1 MTITVDYVDSTVTPY
16 STRGWRFY
24 INTLKKFYGCVT
36 RHEEKH
42 ESDAVKIYFSLLNLR
57 VRTYLLLYIIV
68 NIFIFWFEN
77 YVKDYPP
84 FSQQDQVEGGV
95 GWREMEVGWG
105 REGGVAVM
113 GLKGKLMS
121 CNVTL
126 SNSSLSLIFSSD
138 QRRRLCKILEINII
152 IFYSSVIRS
161 KKNCSRNEKQ
171 TNKQTKTKQYRTEK
185 KRVKWKWAHLVSN
198 LRNCLKIWSRGEN
211 PRYFWIVTFFF

>member
-42 ESDAVKIYFSLLNLR
+42 QSDAVKIYFSLLNLR
-57 VRTYLLLYIIV
+57 VRTYSLLYIIV

-84 FSQQDQVEGGV
+84 FSQLDQVEGGV

-113 GLKGKLMS
+113 GLKGKLIS

-138 QRRRLCKILEINII
+138 QRRRLCKIL
-152 IFYSSVIRS
+152 
-161 KKNCSRNEKQ
+161 
-171 TNKQTKTKQYRTEK
+171 
-185 KRVKWKWAHLVSN
+185 
-198 LRNCLKIWSRGEN
+198 
-211 PRYFWIVTFFF
+211 

>member
-138 QRRRLCKILEINII
+138 QRRRLCKIL
-152 IFYSSVIRS
+152 
-161 KKNCSRNEKQ
+161 
-171 TNKQTKTKQYRTEK
+171 
-185 KRVKWKWAHLVSN
+185 
-198 LRNCLKIWSRGEN
+198 
-211 PRYFWIVTFFF
+211 

>member
-24 INTLKKFYGCVT
+24 INTLKKFYSCVT
-36 RHEEKH
+36 RREEKH
-42 ESDAVKIYFSLLNLR
+42 ETDAVKIYFSLLNLR

-113 GLKGKLMS
+113 GLKGKLIS

-138 QRRRLCKILEINII
+138 QRRRLCKIL
-152 IFYSSVIRS
+152 
-161 KKNCSRNEKQ
+161 
-171 TNKQTKTKQYRTEK
+171 
-185 KRVKWKWAHLVSN
+185 
-198 LRNCLKIWSRGEN
+198 
-211 PRYFWIVTFFF
+211 

>member
-36 RHEEKH
+36 RREEKH
-42 ESDAVKIYFSLLNLR
+42 ETDAVKIYFSLLNLR

-113 GLKGKLMS
+113 GLKGKLIS

-138 QRRRLCKILEINII
+138 QRRRLCKFL
-152 IFYSSVIRS
+152 
-161 KKNCSRNEKQ
+161 
-171 TNKQTKTKQYRTEK
+171 
-185 KRVKWKWAHLVSN
+185 
-198 LRNCLKIWSRGEN
+198 
-211 PRYFWIVTFFF
+211 

>member
-36 RHEEKH
+36 RQEEKH
-42 ESDAVKIYFSLLNLR
+42 QSDAVKIYFGLLNLR

-84 FSQQDQVEGGV
+84 FSQLDQVEGGV

-113 GLKGKLMS
+113 GLKGKLIS

-138 QRRRLCKILEINII
+138 QRRRLCKIL
-152 IFYSSVIRS
+152 
-161 KKNCSRNEKQ
+161 
-171 TNKQTKTKQYRTEK
+171 
-185 KRVKWKWAHLVSN
+185 
-198 LRNCLKIWSRGEN
+198 
-211 PRYFWIVTFFF
+211 

>member
-42 ESDAVKIYFSLLNLR
+42 QSDAVKIYFSLLNLR

-84 FSQQDQVEGGV
+84 FSQLDQVEGGV

-105 REGGVAVM
+105 REGGVAVI
-113 GLKGKLMS
+113 GLKGKLIS

-138 QRRRLCKILEINII
+138 QRRRLCKIL
-152 IFYSSVIRS
+152 
-161 KKNCSRNEKQ
+161 
-171 TNKQTKTKQYRTEK
+171 
-185 KRVKWKWAHLVSN
+185 
-198 LRNCLKIWSRGEN
+198 
-211 PRYFWIVTFFF
+211 

>member
-1 MTITVDYVDSTVTPY
+1 MNKYDNNSRLCRFNCYSIFNKGLKILHKYIEKVLRLCDSSWGEAPI
-16 STRGWRFY
+16 W
-24 INTLKKFYGCVT
+24 CC
-36 RHEEKH
+36 
-42 ESDAVKIYFSLLNLR
+42 KIYFSLLNLR

-84 FSQQDQVEGGV
+84 FSQLDQVEGGV

-113 GLKGKLMS
+113 GLKGKLIS

-138 QRRRLCKILEINII
+138 QRRRLCKIL
-152 IFYSSVIRS
+152 
-161 KKNCSRNEKQ
+161 
-171 TNKQTKTKQYRTEK
+171 
-185 KRVKWKWAHLVSN
+185 
-198 LRNCLKIWSRGEN
+198 
-211 PRYFWIVTFFF
+211 

>member
-36 RHEEKH
+36 RQEEKH
-42 ESDAVKIYFSLLNLR
+42 QSDAVKIYFGLLNLR

-68 NIFIFWFEN
+68 HIFIFWFEN

-84 FSQQDQVEGGV
+84 FSQLDQVEGGV

-113 GLKGKLMS
+113 GLKGKLIS

-138 QRRRLCKILEINII
+138 QRRRLCKIL
-152 IFYSSVIRS
+152 
-161 KKNCSRNEKQ
+161 
-171 TNKQTKTKQYRTEK
+171 
-185 KRVKWKWAHLVSN
+185 
-198 LRNCLKIWSRGEN
+198 
-211 PRYFWIVTFFF
+211 

>member
-42 ESDAVKIYFSLLNLR
+42 QSDAVKIYFSLLNLR

-84 FSQQDQVEGGV
+84 FSQLDQVEGGV

-113 GLKGKLMS
+113 GLKGKLIS

-138 QRRRLCKILEINII
+138 QRRRLCKIL
-152 IFYSSVIRS
+152 
-161 KKNCSRNEKQ
+161 
-171 TNKQTKTKQYRTEK
+171 
-185 KRVKWKWAHLVSN
+185 
-198 LRNCLKIWSRGEN
+198 
-211 PRYFWIVTFFF
+211 

>member
-24 INTLKKFYGCVT
+24 ISTLKKFYGCVT

-42 ESDAVKIYFSLLNLR
+42 QSDAVKIYFSLLNLR

-84 FSQQDQVEGGV
+84 FSQLDQVEGGV

-113 GLKGKLMS
+113 GLKGKLIS

-138 QRRRLCKILEINII
+138 QRRRLCKIL
-152 IFYSSVIRS
+152 
-161 KKNCSRNEKQ
+161 
-171 TNKQTKTKQYRTEK
+171 
-185 KRVKWKWAHLVSN
+185 
-198 LRNCLKIWSRGEN
+198 
-211 PRYFWIVTFFF
+211 

>member
-36 RHEEKH
+36 RQEEKH
-42 ESDAVKIYFSLLNLR
+42 QSDAVKIYFGLLNLR

-68 NIFIFWFEN
+68 HIFMFWFEN

-84 FSQQDQVEGGV
+84 FSQLDQVEGGV

-113 GLKGKLMS
+113 GLKGKLIS

-138 QRRRLCKILEINII
+138 QRRRLCKIL
-152 IFYSSVIRS
+152 
-161 KKNCSRNEKQ
+161 
-171 TNKQTKTKQYRTEK
+171 
-185 KRVKWKWAHLVSN
+185 
-198 LRNCLKIWSRGEN
+198 
-211 PRYFWIVTFFF
+211 

>member
-42 ESDAVKIYFSLLNLR
+42 QSDAVKIYFSLLNLR

-84 FSQQDQVEGGV
+84 FSQLDQVQGGV

-113 GLKGKLMS
+113 GLKGKLIS

-138 QRRRLCKILEINII
+138 QRRRLCKIL
-152 IFYSSVIRS
+152 
-161 KKNCSRNEKQ
+161 
-171 TNKQTKTKQYRTEK
+171 
-185 KRVKWKWAHLVSN
+185 
-198 LRNCLKIWSRGEN
+198 
-211 PRYFWIVTFFF
+211 

>member
-16 STRGWRFY
+16 LTRGWRFY

-42 ESDAVKIYFSLLNLR
+42 QSDAVKIYFSLLNLR

-84 FSQQDQVEGGV
+84 FSQLDQVEGGV
-95 GWREMEVGWG
+95 GWREVEVGWG

-113 GLKGKLMS
+113 GLKGKLIS

-138 QRRRLCKILEINII
+138 QRRRLCKIL
-152 IFYSSVIRS
+152 
-161 KKNCSRNEKQ
+161 
-171 TNKQTKTKQYRTEK
+171 
-185 KRVKWKWAHLVSN
+185 
-198 LRNCLKIWSRGEN
+198 
-211 PRYFWIVTFFF
+211 

>member
-36 RHEEKH
+36 RQEEKH
-42 ESDAVKIYFSLLNLR
+42 QSDAVKIYFGLLNLR

-68 NIFIFWFEN
+68 HIFMFWFEN

-84 FSQQDQVEGGV
+84 FSQLDQVEGGV

-113 GLKGKLMS
+113 GLKGKLIS

-138 QRRRLCKILEINII
+138 QRRMLCKIL
-152 IFYSSVIRS
+152 
-161 KKNCSRNEKQ
+161 
-171 TNKQTKTKQYRTEK
+171 
-185 KRVKWKWAHLVSN
+185 
-198 LRNCLKIWSRGEN
+198 
-211 PRYFWIVTFFF
+211 

>member
-42 ESDAVKIYFSLLNLR
+42 QSDAVKIYFSLLNLR

-77 YVKDYPP
+77 YFKDYPP
-84 FSQQDQVEGGV
+84 FSQLDQVEGGV

-105 REGGVAVM
+105 REGGVAVIC
-113 GLKGKLMS
+113 LKGKLIS

-138 QRRRLCKILEINII
+138 QRRRLCKIL
-152 IFYSSVIRS
+152 
-161 KKNCSRNEKQ
+161 
-171 TNKQTKTKQYRTEK
+171 
-185 KRVKWKWAHLVSN
+185 
-198 LRNCLKIWSRGEN
+198 
-211 PRYFWIVTFFF
+211 

>member
-36 RHEEKH
+36 RHEEKYQ
-42 ESDAVKIYFSLLNLR
+42 SDAVKIYFSLLNLR
-57 VRTYLLLYIIV
+57 VRTYVLLYIIV

-84 FSQQDQVEGGV
+84 FSQLDQVEGGV

-113 GLKGKLMS
+113 GLKGKLIS

-138 QRRRLCKILEINII
+138 QRRRLCKIL
-152 IFYSSVIRS
+152 
-161 KKNCSRNEKQ
+161 
-171 TNKQTKTKQYRTEK
+171 
-185 KRVKWKWAHLVSN
+185 
-198 LRNCLKIWSRGEN
+198 
-211 PRYFWIVTFFF
+211 

>member
-42 ESDAVKIYFSLLNLR
+42 QSDAVKIYFSLLNLR

-84 FSQQDQVEGGV
+84 FSQLNQVEGGV

-113 GLKGKLMS
+113 GLKGKLIS

-138 QRRRLCKILEINII
+138 QRRRLCKIL
-152 IFYSSVIRS
+152 
-161 KKNCSRNEKQ
+161 
-171 TNKQTKTKQYRTEK
+171 
-185 KRVKWKWAHLVSN
+185 
-198 LRNCLKIWSRGEN
+198 
-211 PRYFWIVTFFF
+211 

>member
-1 MTITVDYVDSTVTPY
+1 MTITVEYVDSTVTPY

-42 ESDAVKIYFSLLNLR
+42 QSDAVKIYFSLLNLR

-84 FSQQDQVEGGV
+84 FSQLDQVEGGV

-113 GLKGKLMS
+113 GLKGTLIS

-138 QRRRLCKILEINII
+138 QRRRLCKIL
-152 IFYSSVIRS
+152 
-161 KKNCSRNEKQ
+161 
-171 TNKQTKTKQYRTEK
+171 
-185 KRVKWKWAHLVSN
+185 
-198 LRNCLKIWSRGEN
+198 
-211 PRYFWIVTFFF
+211 

>member
-36 RHEEKH
+36 RQEEKH
-42 ESDAVKIYFSLLNLR
+42 QSDAVKIYFSLLNLR

-68 NIFIFWFEN
+68 HIFIFWFEN

-84 FSQQDQVEGGV
+84 FSQLDQVEGGV

-105 REGGVAVM
+105 REGGAAVM
-113 GLKGKLMS
+113 GLKGKLIS

-138 QRRRLCKILEINII
+138 QRRRLCKIL
-152 IFYSSVIRS
+152 
-161 KKNCSRNEKQ
+161 
-171 TNKQTKTKQYRTEK
+171 
-185 KRVKWKWAHLVSN
+185 
-198 LRNCLKIWSRGEN
+198 
-211 PRYFWIVTFFF
+211 

>member
-42 ESDAVKIYFSLLNLR
+42 QSDAVKIYFSLLNLR

-84 FSQQDQVEGGV
+84 FSQLDQVEGGV
-95 GWREMEVGWG
+95 GWREVEVGWG

-113 GLKGKLMS
+113 GLKGKLIS

-126 SNSSLSLIFSSD
+126 SNSSLALIFSSD
-138 QRRRLCKILEINII
+138 QRRRLCKIL
-152 IFYSSVIRS
+152 
-161 KKNCSRNEKQ
+161 
-171 TNKQTKTKQYRTEK
+171 
-185 KRVKWKWAHLVSN
+185 
-198 LRNCLKIWSRGEN
+198 
-211 PRYFWIVTFFF
+211 

>member
-36 RHEEKH
+36 RQEEKH
-42 ESDAVKIYFSLLNLR
+42 QSDAVKIYFGLLNLR

-84 FSQQDQVEGGV
+84 FSQLDQVEGGV

-113 GLKGKLMS
+113 GLKGKLIS

-138 QRRRLCKILEINII
+138 QRRMLCKIL
-152 IFYSSVIRS
+152 
-161 KKNCSRNEKQ
+161 
-171 TNKQTKTKQYRTEK
+171 
-185 KRVKWKWAHLVSN
+185 
-198 LRNCLKIWSRGEN
+198 
-211 PRYFWIVTFFF
+211 

>member
-42 ESDAVKIYFSLLNLR
+42 QSDAVKIYFSLLNLR

-84 FSQQDQVEGGV
+84 FFQLDQVEGGV

-113 GLKGKLMS
+113 GLKGKLIS

-138 QRRRLCKILEINII
+138 QRRRLCKIL
-152 IFYSSVIRS
+152 
-161 KKNCSRNEKQ
+161 
-171 TNKQTKTKQYRTEK
+171 
-185 KRVKWKWAHLVSN
+185 
-198 LRNCLKIWSRGEN
+198 
-211 PRYFWIVTFFF
+211 

>member
-42 ESDAVKIYFSLLNLR
+42 QSDAVKIYFSLLNLR

-84 FSQQDQVEGGV
+84 FSQLDQVEGGV

-113 GLKGKLMS
+113 GLKGKLIS

-126 SNSSLSLIFSSD
+126 SNSSLSLIFFSD
-138 QRRRLCKILEINII
+138 QRRRLCKIL
-152 IFYSSVIRS
+152 
-161 KKNCSRNEKQ
+161 
-171 TNKQTKTKQYRTEK
+171 
-185 KRVKWKWAHLVSN
+185 
-198 LRNCLKIWSRGEN
+198 
-211 PRYFWIVTFFF
+211 

>member
-126 SNSSLSLIFSSD
+126 SNSSLSLIFPLIKD
-138 QRRRLCKILEINII
+138 GGYVR
-152 IFYSSVIRS
+152 FY
-161 KKNCSRNEKQ
+161 K
-171 TNKQTKTKQYRTEK
+171 
-185 KRVKWKWAHLVSN
+185 
-198 LRNCLKIWSRGEN
+198 
-211 PRYFWIVTFFF
+211 

>member
-36 RHEEKH
+36 RQEEKH
-42 ESDAVKIYFSLLNLR
+42 QSDAVKIYFSLLNLR

-84 FSQQDQVEGGV
+84 FSQLDQVEGGV

-105 REGGVAVM
+105 REGGVAVI
-113 GLKGKLMS
+113 GLKGKLIS

-138 QRRRLCKILEINII
+138 QRRRLCKIL
-152 IFYSSVIRS
+152 
-161 KKNCSRNEKQ
+161 
-171 TNKQTKTKQYRTEK
+171 
-185 KRVKWKWAHLVSN
+185 
-198 LRNCLKIWSRGEN
+198 
-211 PRYFWIVTFFF
+211 

>member
-42 ESDAVKIYFSLLNLR
+42 QSDAVKIYFSLLNLR

-84 FSQQDQVEGGV
+84 FSQLDQVEGGV
-95 GWREMEVGWG
+95 GWREVEVGWG

-113 GLKGKLMS
+113 GLKGKLIS

-126 SNSSLSLIFSSD
+126 SNSSLALIFSSD
-138 QRRRLCKILEINII
+138 
-152 IFYSSVIRS
+152 
-161 KKNCSRNEKQ
+161 
-171 TNKQTKTKQYRTEK
+171 
-185 KRVKWKWAHLVSN
+185 
-198 LRNCLKIWSRGEN
+198 
-211 PRYFWIVTFFF
+211 

>member
-42 ESDAVKIYFSLLNLR
+42 QSDAIKIYFSLLNLR

-84 FSQQDQVEGGV
+84 FSQLDQVEGGV

-113 GLKGKLMS
+113 GLKGKLIS

-138 QRRRLCKILEINII
+138 QRRRLCKIL
-152 IFYSSVIRS
+152 
-161 KKNCSRNEKQ
+161 
-171 TNKQTKTKQYRTEK
+171 
-185 KRVKWKWAHLVSN
+185 
-198 LRNCLKIWSRGEN
+198 
-211 PRYFWIVTFFF
+211 

>member
-36 RHEEKH
+36 RQEEKH
-42 ESDAVKIYFSLLNLR
+42 QSDAVKIYFSLLNLR

-84 FSQQDQVEGGV
+84 FSQLDQVEGGV

-113 GLKGKLMS
+113 GLKGKLIS

-138 QRRRLCKILEINII
+138 QRRRLCKIL
-152 IFYSSVIRS
+152 
-161 KKNCSRNEKQ
+161 
-171 TNKQTKTKQYRTEK
+171 
-185 KRVKWKWAHLVSN
+185 
-198 LRNCLKIWSRGEN
+198 
-211 PRYFWIVTFFF
+211 

>member
-36 RHEEKH
+36 RHEEKYQ
-42 ESDAVKIYFSLLNLR
+42 SDAVKIYFSLLNLR

-84 FSQQDQVEGGV
+84 FSQLDQVEGGV

-113 GLKGKLMS
+113 GLKGKLIS

-138 QRRRLCKILEINII
+138 QRRRLCKIL
-152 IFYSSVIRS
+152 
-161 KKNCSRNEKQ
+161 
-171 TNKQTKTKQYRTEK
+171 
-185 KRVKWKWAHLVSN
+185 
-198 LRNCLKIWSRGEN
+198 
-211 PRYFWIVTFFF
+211 

>member
-36 RHEEKH
+36 RQEEKH
-42 ESDAVKIYFSLLNLR
+42 QSDAVKIYFGLLNLR

-68 NIFIFWFEN
+68 HIFIFWFEN

-84 FSQQDQVEGGV
+84 FSQLDQVEGG
-95 GWREMEVGWG
+95 GGGREMEVGWG

-113 GLKGKLMS
+113 GLKGKLIS

-138 QRRRLCKILEINII
+138 QRRRLCKIL
-152 IFYSSVIRS
+152 
-161 KKNCSRNEKQ
+161 
-171 TNKQTKTKQYRTEK
+171 
-185 KRVKWKWAHLVSN
+185 
-198 LRNCLKIWSRGEN
+198 
-211 PRYFWIVTFFF
+211 

>member
-42 ESDAVKIYFSLLNLR
+42 QSAAVKIYFSLLNLR

-84 FSQQDQVEGGV
+84 FSQLDQVEGGV

-113 GLKGKLMS
+113 GLKGKLIS

-138 QRRRLCKILEINII
+138 KRRRLCKIL
-152 IFYSSVIRS
+152 
-161 KKNCSRNEKQ
+161 
-171 TNKQTKTKQYRTEK
+171 
-185 KRVKWKWAHLVSN
+185 
-198 LRNCLKIWSRGEN
+198 
-211 PRYFWIVTFFF
+211 